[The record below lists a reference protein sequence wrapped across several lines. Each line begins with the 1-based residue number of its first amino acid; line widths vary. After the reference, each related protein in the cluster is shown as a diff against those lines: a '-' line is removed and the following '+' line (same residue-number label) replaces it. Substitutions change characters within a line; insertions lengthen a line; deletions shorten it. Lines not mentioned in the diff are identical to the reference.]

1 MRPGRLFQ
9 LLKYVMWAGT
19 FRVNLFILIFILSI
33 LLLLLLFS
41 FSCSFYHS
49 SYSSQSTDTTSSS
62 LLFLLFILF
71 LSIYRHHL
79 FLLLCVLFIFLF
91 LCLFLLHIFFFPS
104 FSIVPPPIWCSRQ
117 TDKYRDAQTIMTKS
131 YLHHSYRSSE
141 QTARVTLANMRAQPK
156 SLLNIK
162 NAAR

>member
-79 FLLLCVLFIFLF
+79 FLLLCVLFIFLP
-91 LCLFLLHIFFFPS
+91 LCLFLFHLFFFPS
-104 FSIVPPPIWCSRQ
+104 LSTTPPIWCSRQ
-117 TDKYRDAQTIMTKS
+117 TDKYRNAQTVMTRS
-131 YLHHSYRSSE
+131 YQHQSHRISE
-141 QTARVTLANMRAQPK
+141 RRARVTLANMRAQPK
-156 SLLNIK
+156 SLLSIK